1 MRLASRSL
9 LNLNST
15 KNTRLLSS
23 SSTRCLH
30 SILQVTPTRPNIPH
44 NSLLTPQTHIR
55 RISST
60 RILLSNSTFTSDKTN
75 DETNPDE
82 HGKNDKEEKDLTDP
96 EDPTV
101 EKLDSEVLLAGSNL
115 GKAKDEIEEETKRY
129 QDQHEHA
136 VISAFDLFSIGVGP
150 SSSHTVGPMR
160 AGKIFIND
168 LQELGLLDK
177 VKTVKITL
185 YGSLAATGKGH
196 HTPQAILLGLEGSDP
211 ETIDTGTIPSRY
223 QGILDTKQ
231 LTLGGKHTIHYD
243 MDRDMLWRWDQVL
256 KTHPNGM
263 RFSVF
268 GEEGDLLATNE
279 YFSVGGGFVVNDK
292 TKVDENLFYKGV
304 NKNLV
309 HGARLHQSQ
318 HVDPHSTS
326 PPPPAD
332 PASPPYP
339 FSSGDSLLALTKKHN
354 MTIAQIV
361 YDNERHFGLDDDE
374 IHQKLMRIWAVMDD
388 CIRQGVSSAEEK
400 LPGRLGLRRRAPM
413 LYRRLMR
420 GFYPGLVSPNLPSI
434 GPGGQPEAIE
444 GPKNDDSDN
453 GVGNNG
459 FDSQGSSGRRRGPPA
474 TRARRVIGSFD
485 HPVLPMP
492 PRKTM
497 IPAMDFLS
505 CYAIAVNE
513 VNASGGR
520 IVTSPTNGAAGVIP
534 AVLKYIIEFI
544 TDDPEKAIE
553 TFLLTAAAVGMLF
566 KRGSTISAAEG
577 GCQAEVGVA
586 CSMASAGFAA
596 CMGASPET
604 VLQAA
609 EIGIEHNLG
618 LTCDPIDGL
627 VQVPC
632 IERNSLGAVKAVT
645 AAQLSMASQNV
656 YSVSLDEAIEA
667 MRLTAADMSV
677 KYKET
682 SLSGLART
690 VKIPLTMPNW

>member
-1 MRLASRSL
+1 MYSRQIVRVCSRHIARQPFRIQPL
-9 LNLNST
+9 TLPAVARCFSRT
-15 KNTRLLSS
+15 VPSRTSGLLSIS
-23 SSTRCLH
+23 AQENSDADS
-30 SILQVTPTRPNIPH
+30 NI
-44 NSLLTPQTHIR
+44 
-55 RISST
+55 
-60 RILLSNSTFTSDKTN
+60 
-75 DETNPDE
+75 
-82 HGKNDKEEKDLTDP
+82 
-96 EDPTV
+96 
-101 EKLDSEVLLAGSNL
+101 
-115 GKAKDEIEEETKRY
+115 EIELEKP
-129 QDQHEHA
+129 EHA
-136 VISAFDLFSIGVGP
+136 VISTFDLFSIGVGP

-168 LQELGLLDK
+168 LLELGMLEK
-177 VKTVKITL
+177 VRTVKITL

-223 QGILDTKQ
+223 AAIQTNKTL
-231 LTLGGKHTIHYD
+231 LLGGKHRITYD

-256 KTHPNGM
+256 KTHPNGI

-268 GEEGDLLATNE
+268 DEEGSLLATNE

-304 NKNLV
+304 DKSIV
-309 HGARLHQSQ
+309 HGARLHQ
-318 HVDPHSTS
+318 HVH
-326 PPPPAD
+326 AD
-332 PASPPYP
+332 GSAGVEGQQSSVDDELPPYP
-339 FSSGDSLLALTKKHN
+339 FKSGDSLLNLTRVHN

-361 YDNERHFGLDDDE
+361 YDNERSFGYTDE
-374 IHQKLMRIWAVMDD
+374 DIHNKLMRIWAVMDD
-388 CIRQGVSSAEEK
+388 CIRTGVHTRETT

-420 GFYPGLVSPNLPSI
+420 GFYPGLSTPHL
-434 GPGGQPEAIE
+434 QAIE
-444 GPKNDDSDN
+444 GGARPAGAIDAPDTEDRPNEPSSEGPFAGGIGGPK
-453 GVGNNG
+453 
-459 FDSQGSSGRRRGPPA
+459 GS
-474 TRARRVIGSFD
+474 RAARVVGSFD
-485 HPVLPMP
+485 HAILPEP

-534 AVLKYIIEFI
+534 AVLKYIVEFVS
-544 TDDPEKAIE
+544 DDPEKSVK
-553 TFLLTAAAVGMLF
+553 TFLLTAAAIGMLF

-596 CMGASPET
+596 CMGATPET

-645 AAQLSMASQNV
+645 AAQLSMAADGV
-656 YSVSLDEAIEA
+656 YSVTLDEAIEA
-667 MRLTAADMSV
+667 MRLTASDMSV

-682 SLSGLART
+682 SLSGLATT
-690 VKIPLTMPNW
+690 VKIPLTVPAC

>member
-1 MRLASRSL
+1 MSGPERG
-9 LNLNST
+9 
-15 KNTRLLSS
+15 
-23 SSTRCLH
+23 
-30 SILQVTPTRPNIPH
+30 PERP
-44 NSLLTPQTHIR
+44 
-55 RISST
+55 
-60 RILLSNSTFTSDKTN
+60 
-75 DETNPDE
+75 
-82 HGKNDKEEKDLTDP
+82 
-96 EDPTV
+96 
-101 EKLDSEVLLAGSNL
+101 
-115 GKAKDEIEEETKRY
+115 
-129 QDQHEHA
+129 EHA
-136 VISAFDLFSIGVGP
+136 VISTFDLFSIGVGP

-168 LQELGLLDK
+168 LLLLGLLDK
-177 VKTVKITL
+177 VKTIKISL

-223 QGILDTKQ
+223 AAIQVNK
-231 LTLGGKHTIHYD
+231 TLLLEGRHRISYD
-243 MDRDMLWRWDQVL
+243 MDRDMLWKWDQVL

-268 GEEGDLLATNE
+268 DENGDLLATNE
-279 YFSVGGGFVVNDK
+279 YFSVGGGFVVNEK

-304 NKNLV
+304 DKSSV
-309 HGARLHQSQ
+309 HGARLRQ
-318 HVDPHSTS
+318 HVHVAGSTNVAGREAQS
-326 PPPPAD
+326 GGEQ
-332 PASPPYP
+332 PPYP
-339 FSSGDSLLALTKKHN
+339 FKSGDSLLNLTRTHN

-361 YDNERHFGLDDDE
+361 YDNERSFGYNDQD
-374 IHQKLMRIWAVMDD
+374 IHSKLMRIWAVMDD
-388 CIRQGVSSAEEK
+388 CIRSGVHTRETT

-420 GFYPGLVSPNLPSI
+420 GFYPGLSTPHLK
-434 GPGGQPEAIE
+434 AIE
-444 GPKNDDSDN
+444 GENQPGGAIDVPSSDSRPNDPSSVTSRT
-453 GVGNNG
+453 GG
-459 FDSQGSSGRRRGPPA
+459 FRSPVRSHA
-474 TRARRVIGSFD
+474 ARVVGSFD
-485 HPVLPMP
+485 HPLLPEP

-513 VNASGGR
+513 VNAGGGR

-544 TDDPEKAIE
+544 SDDPEKSIK
-553 TFLLTAAAVGMLF
+553 TFLLTAAAIGMLF

-586 CSMASAGFAA
+586 CSMAGAGFAA

-618 LTCDPIDGL
+618 LTCDPIEGL

-645 AAQLSMASQNV
+645 AAQLSMAAEGV
-656 YSVSLDEAIEA
+656 YSVTLDEAIEA
-667 MRLTAADMSV
+667 MRLTATDMSV

-682 SLSGLART
+682 SLSGLAT
-690 VKIPLTMPNW
+690 SVKIPLTVPAC

>member
-1 MRLASRSL
+1 MFSRAFIRVRPSRLSRRF
-9 LNLNST
+9 ST
-15 KNTRLLSS
+15 
-23 SSTRCLH
+23 
-30 SILQVTPTRPNIPH
+30 P
-44 NSLLTPQTHIR
+44 
-55 RISST
+55 
-60 RILLSNSTFTSDKTN
+60 
-75 DETNPDE
+75 
-82 HGKNDKEEKDLTDP
+82 
-96 EDPTV
+96 
-101 EKLDSEVLLAGSNL
+101 A
-115 GKAKDEIEEETKRY
+115 
-129 QDQHEHA
+129 EHA
-136 VISAFDLFSIGVGP
+136 VISTFDLFSIGVGP

-160 AGKIFIND
+160 AARIFCAD
-168 LQELGLLDK
+168 LKELDVLHK
-177 VKTVKITL
+177 VRTVKITL

-223 QGILDTKQ
+223 NTILT
-231 LTLGGKHTIHYD
+231 GKSLLLAGHHRIHYD

-268 GEEGDLLATNE
+268 DEEGDLLATNE
-279 YFSVGGGFVVNDK
+279 YFSVGGGFVVNEK
-292 TKVDENLFYKGV
+292 TKVDENLFYMGV
-304 NKNLV
+304 DKKAV
-309 HGARLHQSQ
+309 HAARLHQ
-318 HVDPHSTS
+318 VHSLSEPEHSAAAEATTS
-326 PPPPAD
+326 SAAVSAEEESGPEEELEPSEPGPDAI
-332 PASPPYP
+332 PYP
-339 FSSGDSLLALTKKHN
+339 FWSGNSLLELTKKHN
-354 MTIAQIV
+354 MSIAQIV
-361 YDNERHFGLDDDE
+361 WDNERSFGYSDE
-374 IHQKLMRIWAVMDD
+374 EVHAKIMRIWGVMDD
-388 CIRQGVSSAEEK
+388 CIRTGVSSTETL

-420 GFYPGLVSPNLPSI
+420 GFYPGISSPLT
-434 GPGGQPEAIE
+434 GPRITA
-444 GPKNDDSDN
+444 
-453 GVGNNG
+453 
-459 FDSQGSSGRRRGPPA
+459 GSSPA
-474 TRARRVIGSFD
+474 GVIDAPMAGLPKHSQVTIDPDAPTLLRPAVSRPARVVGSFD
-485 HPVLPMP
+485 HAVLPMP
-492 PRKTM
+492 PRKTV

-513 VNASGGR
+513 VNAGGGR

-534 AVLKYIIEFI
+534 AVLKYILEFVS
-544 TDDPEKAIE
+544 DDPEKSVI
-553 TFLLTAAAVGMLF
+553 TFLLTASAVGMLF

-632 IERNSLGAVKAVT
+632 IERNSLGGIWDLDTVFLIGTNSVARIAVKAVT
-645 AAQLSMASQNV
+645 AAQLSLASDGV
-656 YSVSLDEAIEA
+656 YSVTLDEAIEA

-682 SLSGLART
+682 SLSS
-690 VKIPLTMPNW
+690 

>member
-1 MRLASRSL
+1 MHRALWRSSGTASSLGRSGSRVRLA
-9 LNLNST
+9 
-15 KNTRLLSS
+15 
-23 SSTRCLH
+23 
-30 SILQVTPTRPNIPH
+30 TPVW
-44 NSLLTPQTHIR
+44 QQIR
-55 RISST
+55 R
-60 RILLSNSTFTSDKTN
+60 NSQVSIQRGDGSIHPT
-75 DETNPDE
+75 PE
-82 HGKNDKEEKDLTDP
+82 HRHLP
-96 EDPTV
+96 
-101 EKLDSEVLLAGSNL
+101 
-115 GKAKDEIEEETKRY
+115 
-129 QDQHEHA
+129 EHA
-136 VISAFDLFSIGVGP
+136 VISTFDLFSIGVGP

-168 LQELGLLDK
+168 LRDLGLLDK
-177 VKTVKITL
+177 VKTVKINL

-223 QGILDTKQ
+223 EAIVQNK
-231 LTLGGKHTIHYD
+231 TLLLNGQRRIEFN
-243 MDRDMLWRWDQVL
+243 MDRDMVWRWDLVL
-256 KTHPNGM
+256 KTHSNGM

-268 GEEGDLLATNE
+268 DENGDMLATNE

-304 NKNLV
+304 DKKRV
-309 HGARLHQSQ
+309 HGARMQQSVVEVPAVTEAGAPVEQ
-318 HVDPHSTS
+318 AST
-326 PPPPAD
+326 AD
-332 PASPPYP
+332 PAANNEKPPYP
-339 FSSGDSLLALTKKHN
+339 FDTAATLLALTHKHN

-361 YDNERHFGLDDDE
+361 HDNEKFFGYSDE
-374 IHQKLMRIWAVMDD
+374 DIHDKLMRIWQVMDE
-388 CIRQGVSSAEEK
+388 CIHAGVSSTERT
-400 LPGRLGLRRRAPM
+400 LPGRIGLRRRAPM

-420 GFYPGLVSPNLPSI
+420 GFYPGISSGSHLDGIGAPKVTTEAIGGPMGSPNPLANASRPPSSSL
-434 GPGGQPEAIE
+434 
-444 GPKNDDSDN
+444 N
-453 GVGNNG
+453 
-459 FDSQGSSGRRRGPPA
+459 SQGDSSTPA
-474 TRARRVIGSFD
+474 SGKRPFSLPKVVGAFN
-485 HPVLPMP
+485 HPLLPMP
-492 PRKTM
+492 PTKTT
-497 IPAMDFLS
+497 IPAVDFLS

-513 VNASGGR
+513 VNAAGGR

-534 AVLKYIIEFI
+534 GVLKYTLEFVS
-544 TDDPEKAIE
+544 DDPEKSIK
-553 TFLLTAAAVGMLF
+553 TFLLTASAVGMLF

-632 IERNSLGAVKAVT
+632 IERNSLGAVKAIT
-645 AAQLSMASQNV
+645 AAQLSMASHGV

-682 SLSGLART
+682 SLSGLATT
-690 VKIPLTMPNW
+690 VKIPLSVPAC

>member
-1 MRLASRSL
+1 MLSR
-9 LNLNST
+9 
-15 KNTRLLSS
+15 TRA
-23 SSTRCLH
+23 
-30 SILQVTPTRPNIPH
+30 
-44 NSLLTPQTHIR
+44 LLTGPGR
-55 RISST
+55 RAFSA
-60 RILLSNSTFTSDKTN
+60 
-75 DETNPDE
+75 P
-82 HGKNDKEEKDLTDP
+82 
-96 EDPTV
+96 
-101 EKLDSEVLLAGSNL
+101 A
-115 GKAKDEIEEETKRY
+115 
-129 QDQHEHA
+129 EHA
-136 VISAFDLFSIGVGP
+136 VISTFDLFSIGVGP

-160 AGKIFIND
+160 AGKIFCAD
-168 LQELGLLDK
+168 LKELDLLDK
-177 VKTVKITL
+177 VRTVKITL

-223 QGILDTKQ
+223 DTILQRKSLLLAGYHRIQ
-231 LTLGGKHTIHYD
+231 YD
-243 MDRDMLWRWDQVL
+243 MDKDMLWRWDAVL

-268 GEEGDLLATNE
+268 GEDGGLLATNE

-304 NKNLV
+304 DKRAV
-309 HGARLHQSQ
+309 HGARLNQVHA
-318 HVDPHSTS
+318 HEEGA
-326 PPPPAD
+326 PAAVAGGAAD
-332 PASPPYP
+332 LGPGGAVVEQEEGEGQKEKDKEAEPMQETGPPYP
-339 FSSGDSLLALTKKHN
+339 FASGNSLLELTKKHN

-361 YDNERHFGLDDDE
+361 WDNEKAFGYSDDE
-374 IHQKLMRIWAVMDD
+374 IHTKVMKIWGVMDD
-388 CIRQGVSSAEEK
+388 CIRMGVSSTETT
-400 LPGRLGLRRRAPM
+400 LPGRLRLRRRAPM

-420 GFYPGLVSPNLPSI
+420 GFYPGIASPMTNPVITAGSAGWRPDSAIDAPEAAAKAKAGLPSRTDAVI
-434 GPGGQPEAIE
+434 DPDAPT
-444 GPKNDDSDN
+444 
-453 GVGNNG
+453 
-459 FDSQGSSGRRRGPPA
+459 RLRPA
-474 TRARRVIGSFD
+474 ASRAARVVGSFD
-485 HPVLPMP
+485 HSVLPMP
-492 PRKTM
+492 PRKTV

-513 VNASGGR
+513 VNAGGGR

-534 AVLKYIIEFI
+534 AVLKYIIEFVS
-544 TDDPEKAIE
+544 DDPEKSVL
-553 TFLLTAAAVGMLF
+553 TFLLTASAVGMLF

-645 AAQLSMASQNV
+645 AAQLSLASDGV
-656 YSVSLDEAIEA
+656 YSVTLDEAIEA
-667 MRLTAADMSV
+667 MRVTAADMSV

-682 SLSGLART
+682 SLSGLAT
-690 VKIPLTMPNW
+690 SVKIPLTVPAC

>member
-1 MRLASRSL
+1 MLTAARKQLA
-9 LNLNST
+9 
-15 KNTRLLSS
+15 
-23 SSTRCLH
+23 
-30 SILQVTPTRPNIPH
+30 PTRRALAFHLSTHPLTHQAQARFVRHVQPATIYTGKRTFVATARRRNDATAEAVRRPNEEDEDAIPA
-44 NSLLTPQTHIR
+44 
-55 RISST
+55 
-60 RILLSNSTFTSDKTN
+60 
-75 DETNPDE
+75 
-82 HGKNDKEEKDLTDP
+82 EELNIVGAH
-96 EDPTV
+96 ER
-101 EKLDSEVLLAGSNL
+101 E
-115 GKAKDEIEEETKRY
+115 
-129 QDQHEHA
+129 HEHA
-136 VISAFDLFSIGVGP
+136 VISTFDLFSIGVGP

-160 AGKIFIND
+160 AGKIFIGD
-168 LQELGLLDK
+168 LEALGLLEK
-177 VKTVKITL
+177 VQTVKVTL

-196 HTPQAILLGLEGSDP
+196 HTPQAILLGLEGCDP

-223 QGILDTKQ
+223 ASILENKT
-231 LTLGGKHTIHYD
+231 LVLGGRHRIVYD
-243 MDRDMLWRWDQVL
+243 MDRDMVWRWDHVL

-268 GEEGDLLATNE
+268 GEDGDLLATNE
-279 YFSVGGGFVVNDK
+279 YFSVGGGFVVNEK

-304 NKNLV
+304 DKSVV
-309 HGARLHQSQ
+309 HGARLHQ
-318 HVDPHSTS
+318 PHSS
-326 PPPPAD
+326 EGAPGEAAQPRD
-332 PASPPYP
+332 PTQPPYP

-354 MTIAQIV
+354 MTIAQMV
-361 YDNERHFGLDDDE
+361 YDNELHFGYSHE
-374 IHQKLMRIWAVMDD
+374 EVHEKLMRIWSVMDD
-388 CIRQGVSSAEEK
+388 CIRTGVTSAEEK
-400 LPGRLGLRRRAPM
+400 LPGRIGLRRRAPM

-420 GFYPGLVSPNLPSI
+420 GFYPGLASAGGLPAIDAGTNATPAGQI
-434 GPGGQPEAIE
+434 GAPEAFAATNSSADVE
-444 GPKNDDSDN
+444 NGNGNGNGGDS
-453 GVGNNG
+453 
-459 FDSQGSSGRRRGPPA
+459 SMRPGRRISASRP
-474 TRARRVIGSFD
+474 TRVVGTLD
-485 HPVLPMP
+485 HPVTPMP

-534 AVLKYIIEFI
+534 AVLKYIVEFVS
-544 TDDPEKAIE
+544 DDPEKSVV

-596 CMGASPET
+596 CLGASPET
-604 VLQAA
+604 ILQAA

-632 IERNSLGAVKAVT
+632 IERNSLGAVKAIT
-645 AAQLSMASQNV
+645 AAQLAMASQNV
-656 YSVSLDEAIEA
+656 YSVTLDEAIEA

-690 VKIPLTMPNW
+690 VRIPLTVPAC

>member
-1 MRLASRSL
+1 MLPR
-9 LNLNST
+9 
-15 KNTRLLSS
+15 
-23 SSTRCLH
+23 
-30 SILQVTPTRPNIPH
+30 
-44 NSLLTPQTHIR
+44 
-55 RISST
+55 
-60 RILLSNSTFTSDKTN
+60 
-75 DETNPDE
+75 
-82 HGKNDKEEKDLTDP
+82 
-96 EDPTV
+96 
-101 EKLDSEVLLAGSNL
+101 VLLRLPRLCRPFSAP
-115 GKAKDEIEEETKRY
+115 T
-129 QDQHEHA
+129 EHA
-136 VISAFDLFSIGVGP
+136 VISTFDLFSIGVGP

-160 AGKIFIND
+160 AGKIFCAD
-168 LQELGLLDK
+168 LKELDLLDK

-223 QGILDTKQ
+223 DTIVK
-231 LTLGGKHTIHYD
+231 GKSLLLSGYHRIHYD

-268 GEEGDLLATNE
+268 GEDGDLLATNE

-304 NKNLV
+304 DKKAV
-309 HGARLHQSQ
+309 HGARLHQV
-318 HVDPHSTS
+318 H
-326 PPPPAD
+326 PPSDSEAIVISSADAAPPDQSAEQE
-332 PASPPYP
+332 PGPPYP
-339 FSSGDSLLALTKKHN
+339 FSSGNSLLELTKKHN

-361 YDNERHFGLDDDE
+361 WDNEKAFGYSDDD
-374 IHQKLMRIWAVMDD
+374 IHSKIMRIWSVMDD
-388 CIRQGVSSAEEK
+388 CIRTGVSSTETT
-400 LPGRLGLRRRAPM
+400 LPGRLRLRRRAPM

-420 GFYPGLVSPNLPSI
+420 GFYPGIASPLTNPLITAGSAGWRPDGAIDAPTAGLPTHSDTTIDPDAPTLLRPAVS
-434 GPGGQPEAIE
+434 
-444 GPKNDDSDN
+444 
-453 GVGNNG
+453 
-459 FDSQGSSGRRRGPPA
+459 
-474 TRARRVIGSFD
+474 RAARVVGSFD
-485 HPVLPMP
+485 HSVLPMP
-492 PRKTM
+492 PRKTV

-513 VNASGGR
+513 VNAGGGR

-534 AVLKYIIEFI
+534 AVLKYILEFVS
-544 TDDPEKAIE
+544 DDPEKSVI
-553 TFLLTAAAVGMLF
+553 TFLLTASAIGMLF

-645 AAQLSMASQNV
+645 AAQLSLASDGV
-656 YSVSLDEAIEA
+656 YSVTLDEAIEA
-667 MRLTAADMSV
+667 MRVTAADMSV

-682 SLSGLART
+682 SLSGLATSVR
-690 VKIPLTMPNW
+690 IPLTVPAC